1 MRTQATSP
9 QGIGMSCVLMS
20 YLCYPVIIVL
30 TKNVNIMEVINIEA
44 RTFEAMIERFEAF
57 ARKINLLCDQSEDK
71 EMKEWL
77 DSQEVCMIL
86 DISKRKLQYLRNF
99 HKIPYSMLNGKIYY
113 KPEDI
118 RKYIE
123 LERGEHGK

>member
-1 MRTQATSP
+1 MT
-9 QGIGMSCVLMS
+9 
-20 YLCYPVIIVL
+20 YLYFPVIIVL
-30 TKNVNIMEVINIEA
+30 TKKVNIMEIINIEA
-44 RTFEAMIERFEAF
+44 RTFEAMMERFQAF

-77 DSQEVCMIL
+77 DSQEVCIIL

-99 HKIPYSMLNGKIYY
+99 QKIPYSMINGKIYY
-113 KPEDI
+113 KPEDV

-123 LERGEHGK
+123 LERGEYGE